1 MHISLRSVDN
11 IIYPFH
17 TSVISRLVCHHH
29 TMISPLT
36 YEKKKNQVSGWFLNY
51 SIKSKSLQIIKQGVE
66 TFCPRTFI
74 VFVTNLVLSWVLW
87 PLTS

>member
-17 TSVISRLVCHHH
+17 TSVISRLVCHQH

-36 YEKKKNQVSGWFLNY
+36 YEMKKKKKQVSGWFLNY
-51 SIKSKSLQIIKQGVE
+51 SISSKSFQIIKQGVE

-74 VFVTNLVLSWVLW
+74 VFVTNLVLS
-87 PLTS
+87 